1 MQPLRIY
8 SDYVLLRIR
17 IMNKIRFT
25 KAAIDVLQHDPAKPR
40 SVFYDDKSRGLCIMV
55 ASKTKTF
62 YLLRKHL
69 GKTERILIGRYP
81 DTTIE
86 QARTRAGQINSEL
99 DAGKNRNDAK
109 RARREELTLDELHS
123 IYMEKHAKA
132 RNKRPQN
139 AVSNYKLY
147 LSLWGGKKL
156 SDIKRTEIQTQ
167 IAKLAKDISPA
178 TANIALS
185 LLRAMFNRAAD
196 WEIFT
201 GKNPTANIPKYPEIS
216 RDRFLY
222 GDELQRFLK
231 AIPLLENQIMQDLFM
246 LLLATGARRG
256 NVMAMRWADI
266 NFRDA
271 IWRVPDSKNG
281 EPYQVALT
289 SIALE
294 ILGERRKTELG
305 EWVFSA
311 QSQTG
316 HIQEPKKVWARLLK
330 IAEIDNFRMHDLRRT
345 FGSFMA
351 AQGSSL
357 QMIGKALGHKSQDA
371 TLIYARLNLDPV
383 RDAVNAAS
391 NAMFKVN

>member
-1 MQPLRIY
+1 
-8 SDYVLLRIR
+8 
-17 IMNKIRFT
+17 MNKIRFT

-40 SVFYDDKSRGLCIMV
+40 SVFYDDKSRGLCIIV
-55 ASKTKTF
+55 APKTKTF
-62 YLLRKHL
+62 YVLRKHL

-99 DAGKNRNDAK
+99 DAGKNRNDVK
-109 RARREELTLDELHS
+109 RARREELTLDDLHS
-123 IYMEKHAKA
+123 IYMEKHANV

-139 AVSNYKLY
+139 ALSNYKLY

-201 GKNPTANIPKYPEIS
+201 GSNPTANIPKYPEIS

-266 NFRDA
+266 NFSDA

-294 ILGERRKTELG
+294 ILSERRKTELG
-305 EWVFSA
+305 EWVFSS
-311 QSQTG
+311 QSKTG
-316 HIQEPKKVWARLLK
+316 HIQEPKKVWSRLLK

-391 NAMFKVN
+391 NAMFRDK

>member
-1 MQPLRIY
+1 
-8 SDYVLLRIR
+8 
-17 IMNKIRFT
+17 MNKIRFT